1 MLTLTYDAAGARVP
15 DEKAEAWARKQIDVY
30 KKKPVG
36 TNITLKIANGV
47 VINAFRVLIKEG
59 FIDNNDIQVN
69 HDGFIYPID
78 PFGHILDWPP
88 GFAEVEDNFLERLLF

>member
-36 TNITLKIANGV
+36 TNTTLKIANGV
-47 VINAFRVLIKEG
+47 VISAFRVLTKEG
-59 FIDNNDIQVN
+59 VIDHNDIQIS
-69 HDGFIYPID
+69 HEGFIYPID
-78 PFGHILDWPP
+78 AFGHIAYWPH